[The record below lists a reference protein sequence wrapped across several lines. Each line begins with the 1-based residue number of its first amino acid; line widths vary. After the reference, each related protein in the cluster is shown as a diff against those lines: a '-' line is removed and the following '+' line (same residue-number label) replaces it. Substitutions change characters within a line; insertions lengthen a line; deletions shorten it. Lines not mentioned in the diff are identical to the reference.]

1 MTPNPFPRLALWV
14 ASVTAWRG
22 KSSRSVGQKMGST
35 AVENCH
41 TALLTFSLALTAAAR
56 GVIPS
61 GKPLDCNLAQIGK
74 STRYNAGHSNSG
86 QRQLPALRTFARHPS
101 GSPELIACMS
111 ASEKAGSNTSHS
123 IPSKADL
130 AGNREVCGALL
141 RRTRSPVR
149 PSSPGPASAAAADR
163 TQRAVPHSAPPSNW
177 CRVSQGPPSVR
188 SGPLVRVAVQVPGPD
203 HQPENLHRP
212 RTRVGAR
219 TTAMLH

>member
-1 MTPNPFPRLALWV
+1 
-14 ASVTAWRG
+14 
-22 KSSRSVGQKMGST
+22 MGST

-61 GKPLDCNLAQIGK
+61 GKPLNCSLAQIGK

-130 AGNREVCGALL
+130 AGNREVYGALL

-149 PSSPGPASAAAADR
+149 PSSPGSASAAAADR
-163 TQRAVPHSAPPSNW
+163 TQGAAPHSAPPSNW
-177 CRVSQGPPSVR
+177 CRASQGPPSVR
-188 SGPLVRVAVQVPGPD
+188 SGPLSASRSKYLVLTTSPRTCIDPGPELGRGL
-203 HQPENLHRP
+203 QPCSIKEPPGPCNTVRARP
-212 RTRVGAR
+212 SGRTGPA
-219 TTAMLH
+219 ASEEDAN